1 MLTLGSR
8 RVLPALL
15 VACLG
20 WVIAGD
26 TRAASPPLPTVPA
39 GFEIRLLASVPTVE
53 YPCQLATAP
62 DGALYVAED
71 PMDQVGPSNQPI
83 DRILLFREGKEPVVF
98 ADKLNAVF
106 GMAWYE
112 GALYVMNM
120 PRLTVLRD
128 TDGDDRADQ
137 RQDLFTD
144 IGPQPTGLND
154 HIPSGIQFGID
165 GFLYISIGDKGVQ
178 KATGH
183 DGRTVQLKGGGILRC
198 RPDGT
203 GIEVYSSGTRN
214 HLEPNLDARDNL
226 FTYDNTDDGDG
237 WWTRVTHHIETGY
250 YGYPYDYHDRPDRFL
265 DRLAEYGGGSP
276 CGGVVYKED
285 IWPELYRGRPFW
297 AEWGKRRVRGFRFAP
312 QGASFTV
319 ADVIEFVE
327 PGELG
332 DFRPLD
338 LALSYDGR
346 TLYIADW
353 GLGGWM
359 NKTGKFGRVFAV
371 TYTGD
376 VKTRPRGNDNQA
388 IAAQI
393 RQLDHPSFNERM
405 RAQRALIRR
414 GHEALGPVVDAL
426 DDTGASPVAK
436 RHLVWALDGIE
447 RGGSAMTLALVR
459 ALKDRDPD
467 VRAQS
472 VRALGE
478 RAVASATAPLIG
490 LLGDPEPA
498 VRLQAIIALG
508 RIAKPEAVPALL
520 PFLGDDDRY
529 LAFAARQAL
538 RRIGDWEAIAK
549 GLDASDARLRL
560 GTLITLEMVYHRDAA
575 EALAQF
581 ASERSRPVAERI
593 EALEYLAQGHRKTP
607 PWDGRWWGTRPTRG
621 RPPAKSVDWE
631 GTEVVLRTIRDAL
644 ADPLPAIRTAAVAA
658 VIETGDR
665 QSLSALRQRFTEEPD
680 SEVRRT
686 LAQAFGKLNDR
697 LALPALIASVRAAE
711 TPEPVREAAL
721 LSVET
726 IGTDVAIRALIE
738 LLEQGGL
745 GAAQEPR
752 VIAALGNF
760 KAKAAVA
767 TLLRSLSSPAPA
779 VRVSAASALGS
790 IGQRDGVAEPLQ
802 GRLDDPALEVREA
815 AITALGALGDR
826 SAIPALI
833 RAVEKEETRYEAMLA
848 LGAVPDLRALPVYLR
863 GLTDKSQDVRRASA
877 EALTKIRR
885 QAEPVLDRLHE
896 RRELPPSALS
906 ELQKIFATT
915 TPVTDWRLLGTF
927 SIKEGLPFAS
937 NRDVDFSARPL
948 GLKGKPVAWTPTPAG
963 AATGLVDLGKIYGSD
978 ENVAAFGVAAVE
990 SAVERPAQLV
1000 LGSDDTLTVWFNGKK
1015 VYDFN
1020 QRRSYKPDADRV
1032 EVKLKK
1038 GSNRLVIKCGN
1049 RGGPWQYRVALTGPG
1064 EYAFLKGASDLG
1076 GFNPEVY
1083 QKFALSTPGNPARG
1097 RAFFF
1102 DLKGVAC
1109 IKCHTV
1115 GKEGG
1120 TVGPELSTVGAK
1132 YPRDDL
1138 IASVLFPSAKI
1149 FQGYEPVVV
1158 ALDDGRVLTGIV
1170 KNETPEVL
1178 EIEDADARR
1187 IKIDKD
1193 EVDERKQSDVSI
1205 MPSGLAEG
1213 LSRQDFADLVAYLE
1227 TLKEAPVQP
1236 AAAGSGGSSS
1246 SGRPK
1251 P

>member
-1 MLTLGSR
+1 MLTLRSR
-8 RVLPALL
+8 RVSLALL
-15 VACLG
+15 AACLG
-20 WVIAGD
+20 STVAG
-26 TRAASPPLPTVPA
+26 RAGAAPAPLPTVPS
-39 GFEIRLLASVPTVE
+39 GFEIRLVASVPTVE

-71 PMDQVGPSNQPI
+71 PMDQVGPYNRPL
-83 DRILLFREGKEPVVF
+83 DRILVFREGKEPVVF
-98 ADKLNAVF
+98 AEKLNAVF

-128 TDGDDRADQ
+128 TDGDDKADR

-144 IGPQPTGLND
+144 MGPQPTGLND

-165 GFLYISIGDKGVQ
+165 GYLYLSIGDKGVQ
-178 KATGH
+178 KATGR

-250 YGYPYDYHDRPDRFL
+250 YGYPYDYHDRPERFL

-285 IWPELYRGRPFW
+285 VWPEQYRGRALW

-327 PGELG
+327 PGDLG

-346 TLYIADW
+346 TMYIADW

-371 TYTGD
+371 TYTGA
-376 VKTRPRGNDNQA
+376 VKTRPRGSDSDP

-405 RAQRALIRR
+405 RAQRALVRR
-414 GHEALGPVVDAL
+414 GAEALRAVEAALDNPNSDPVARRHMVWVVDAITAATPGANSVALIEAL
-426 DDTGASPVAK
+426 DDQ
-436 RHLVWALDGIE
+436 E
-447 RGGSAMTLALVR
+447 
-459 ALKDRDPD
+459 PD
-467 VRAQS
+467 VRAQAA
-472 VRALGE
+472 RALGE
-478 RAVASATAPLIG
+478 RAVKFAADYLVK
-490 LLGDPEPA
+490 LLRDPEPA
-498 VRLQAIIALG
+498 VRLQAVIALG
-508 RIAKPEAVPALL
+508 RVGSPRTVPALL
-520 PFLGDDDRY
+520 PVLADDDRY

-538 RRIGDWEAIAK
+538 RRIGAWEAIAR
-549 GLDASDARLRL
+549 GLDAQDAKVRQ
-560 GTLITLEMVYHRDAA
+560 GVLITFELMYERAAA
-575 EALAQF
+575 EALAKF
-581 ASERSRPVAERI
+581 AREGMRPEAERI
-593 EALEYLAQGHRKTP
+593 KALGYLAQGHRKTP
-607 PWDGRWWGTRPTRG
+607 PWDGKWWGTRPTRG
-621 RPPAKSVDWE
+621 RPPAKTVDWE
-631 GTEVVLRTIRDAL
+631 GTELVLDTVRDLL
-644 ADPLPAIRTAAVAA
+644 ADPLPAIRTAAVAGLA
-658 VIETGDR
+658 ETGDR
-665 QSLSALRQRFTEEPD
+665 QSLSALRKRFAEEPD
-680 SEVRRT
+680 SDVRRT
-686 LAQAFGKLNDR
+686 LAEAFGRLDDQ
-697 LALPALIASVRAAE
+697 LALPALIAAVRAPE

-721 LSVET
+721 MSVET
-726 IGTDVAIRALIE
+726 IGTDVATRALIE
-738 LLEQGGL
+738 LLDD
-745 GAAQEPR
+745 GALDGARQPR

-760 KAKAAVA
+760 KAKPAVA
-767 TLLRSLSSPAPA
+767 TLLRSLSSPSAA
-779 VRVSAASALGS
+779 VRASAATALGR
-790 IGQRDGVAEPLQ
+790 IGQLDGVDQPLQ
-802 GRLDDPALEVREA
+802 ARLDDPAQEVREA

-826 SAIPALI
+826 SAVPALV
-833 RAVEKEETRYEAMLA
+833 RAIEKEETRYEAFLA
-848 LGAVPDLRALPVYLR
+848 LGAMPDLRSLPVYLR
-863 GLTDKSQDVRRASA
+863 GLTDKSRDVRKASA
-877 EALTKIRR
+877 EAITKIRD
-885 QAEPVLDRLHE
+885 QAAPVLDRLHE
-896 RRELPPSALS
+896 RRELSPAASG
-906 ELQKIFATT
+906 ELQKIFTTT
-915 TPVTDWRLLGTF
+915 TPVSDWRLLGTF
-927 SIKEGLPFAS
+927 SIKEGPPFEA
-937 NRDVDFSARPL
+937 NREPDFSATPL
-948 GLKGKPVAWTPTPAG
+948 GTKGKPVAWTPAPRGTSA
-963 AATGLVDLGKIYGSD
+963 GLVDLAKIYGTD
-978 ENVAAFGVAAVE
+978 EDVAAFGAATVE
-990 SAVERPAQLV
+990 SDVERPAHLLV
-1000 LGSDDTLTVWFNGKK
+1000 GSDDTLTVWFNGKE
-1015 VYDFN
+1015 VYDFT
-1020 QRRSYKPDADRV
+1020 QRRGYKSDTDRV

-1038 GSNRLVIKCGN
+1038 GTNRLVIKCGN
-1049 RGGPWQYRVALTGPG
+1049 RGGPWQFGVALVGPG
-1064 EYAFLKGASDLG
+1064 EYAFLRGASDLG
-1076 GFNPEVY
+1076 GFNPDVY
-1083 QKFALSTPGNPARG
+1083 GKFALSARGNPAQG
-1097 RAFFF
+1097 RALFF

-1115 GKEGG
+1115 GKDGG

-1158 ALDDGRVLTGIV
+1158 ATSDGRVLTGIV

-1187 IKIDKD
+1187 IKIAKD
-1193 EVDERKQSDVSI
+1193 QVEERKPSDVSI

-1227 TLKEAPVQP
+1227 TLKEAPIQP
-1236 AAAGSGGSSS
+1236 ASGGSS
-1246 SGRPK
+1246 RPQ